1 MASRTTLVLDEEA
14 RAAARELAR
23 RYRCSVSE
31 AIRRSVIRQRD
42 AELGVTLERRRGRTQ
57 ALRRLFKLFEGND
70 PAEEVRRLKSE
81 DAGF

>member
-1 MASRTTLVLDEEA
+1 MAQRTTVVLDEQA

-23 RYRCSVSE
+23 RYGCSVSE

-42 AELGVTLERRRGRTQ
+42 AEMGLSARRCRER
-57 ALRRLFKLFEGND
+57 ALVLRRLLEIFEGN
-70 PAEEVRRLKSE
+70 AAAAEVRRLKAE